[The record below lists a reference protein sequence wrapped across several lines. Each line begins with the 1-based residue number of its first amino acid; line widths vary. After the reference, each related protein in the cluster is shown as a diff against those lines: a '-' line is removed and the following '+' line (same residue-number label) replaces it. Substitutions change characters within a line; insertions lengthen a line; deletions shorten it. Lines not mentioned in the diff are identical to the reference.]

1 MVENNSIELT
11 EQEAELYDRQIRL
24 WGLDSQKRYA
34 ILFKK
39 NCPMSDDFNNNH
51 RLRAAR
57 ILLCGLNGFGAEIA
71 KNTILAGVKSITLL
85 DHRTVSEVD
94 FCSQF
99 LAPRDSVGTNRAE
112 ASLLRAQA
120 LNPMVEIVV
129 DTAKLEDKP
138 DEYFRSFDVVVVTE
152 ATKKVQIRI
161 DNACRLMGVKFF
173 AGDVWGM
180 FGYSFADL
188 QEHNFAE

>member
-1 MVENNSIELT
+1 MTNLT
-11 EQEAELYDRQIRL
+11 TTFY
-24 WGLDSQKRYA
+24 
-34 ILFKK
+34 
-39 NCPMSDDFNNNH
+39 

-71 KNTILAGVKSITLL
+71 KNIILAGVKSITLI
-85 DHRTVSEVD
+85 DHQNVSEAD

-99 LAPRDSVGTNRAE
+99 LAPQDSVGTNRAE

-120 LNPMVEIVV
+120 LNPMVEITV
-129 DTAKLEDKP
+129 DTAKLDDKP
-138 DEYFRSFDVVVVTE
+138 DEYFRNFDVVVVTE
-152 ATKKVQIRI
+152 ATRKLQIRI
-161 DNACRLMGVKFF
+161 DNACRLMGIKFF
-173 AGDVWGM
+173 AGDVWGT